1 MAKQLAFYFDASACT
16 GCKACEAA
24 CKDKN
29 NLPVGINWRKVYDYV
44 GGGWIPDSKHPNILV
59 PNNVFVYSTSTACMH
74 CQDPLCA
81 NVCPA
86 AAITKRDDGVVLID
100 ADKCIG
106 CRYCEWACPYGAMR
120 FREDLGVMSKCT
132 FCQDL
137 LAQGQSP
144 ACVSACVMRALD
156 FGELDDLRAKY
167 GAVNGIEPLPEA
179 SFTKA
184 AVVIT
189 PHKDAQMSGTGTGKI
204 LNVSEE
210 V

>member
-1 MAKQLAFYFDASACT
+1 MAKQLGFYFDASACS
-16 GCKACEAA
+16 GCKACQVA
-24 CKDKN
+24 CQDKN
-29 NLPVGINWRKVYDYV
+29 DLPHNVTWRRVFHY
-44 GGGWIPDSKHPNILV
+44 GGGSWIPDGDVMAPND
-59 PNNVFVYSTSTACMH
+59 VYAYSVSTACMH
-74 CQDPLCA
+74 CEEPLCME
-81 NVCPA
+81 VCPA
-86 AAITKRDDGVVLID
+86 AAISKRDDGVVLID
-100 ADKCIG
+100 QSKCIG

-167 GAVNGIEPLPEA
+167 GAGNGIEPLPEA